1 MSELGLEGPPEQETN
16 IPEANT
22 RTIDKWAQE
31 EIYRPKGK
39 VMGPLGGRQTTLVA
53 QAARGPHRLN
63 LATWRELI
71 GCLHWFGED
80 QLQNGLPL
88 AVAPSYK

>member
-1 MSELGLEGPPEQETN
+1 MSEHGLEGPPEQETN

-22 RTIDKWAQE
+22 RAIDKWAQE

-53 QAARGPHRLN
+53 RAARGPH
-63 LATWRELI
+63 
-71 GCLHWFGED
+71 
-80 QLQNGLPL
+80 
-88 AVAPSYK
+88 